1 MLEKKNKVPDR
12 YFIPD
17 DRICLIFDNY
27 DYSSIRWIDEESG
40 TEKGYD
46 DLSDC
51 RVDADRFME
60 RIADFEFRPDNDI
73 IRKSN
78 SNFNTMR

>member
-1 MLEKKNKVPDR
+1 MPDR
-12 YFIPD
+12 YFKPA

-40 TEKGYD
+40 KEKGLG

-51 RVDADRFME
+51 RDDADRFME
-60 RIADFEFRPDNDI
+60 RIADF
-73 IRKSN
+73 
-78 SNFNTMR
+78 